1 MTTYATI
8 LQAMPWIAAAVV
20 ILVLCAIGLGIWI
33 TLPRSRDDDIDRQ
46 IATLR
51 QGADHAV
58 KTRPRVRAHSTRAP
72 SMPLRSCDSDEFSSP
87 PLKPCGGGLCRH
99 RADCADHYCPGRL
112 AAGLSGVTPPHPAP
126 KADKRG
132 GTVSYS
138 FSSTTQGPTAP

>member
-51 QGADHAV
+51 DGADHSV
-58 KTRPRVRAHSTRAP
+58 QTRPRVRAHS
-72 SMPLRSCDSDEFSSP
+72 S
-87 PLKPCGGGLCRH
+87 KPK
-99 RADCADHYCPGRL
+99 
-112 AAGLSGVTPPHPAP
+112 PA
-126 KADKRG
+126 KEHA
-132 GTVSYS
+132 
-138 FSSTTQGPTAP
+138 